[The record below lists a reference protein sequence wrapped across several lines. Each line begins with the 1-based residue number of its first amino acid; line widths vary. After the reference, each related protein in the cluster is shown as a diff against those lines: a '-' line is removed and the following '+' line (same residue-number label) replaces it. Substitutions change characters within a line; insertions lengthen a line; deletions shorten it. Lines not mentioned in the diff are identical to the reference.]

1 MREFWNEIGYEP
13 CTTFWEDFS
22 IADKFFMVEPEAIE
36 DTFKRA
42 LSYAELDYKYFTE
55 LVMILN
61 HKIWQWYRSCDELGR
76 LYDKLWRKAEEL
88 FFNKYED
95 NEEAVSYY
103 YETTN

>member
-22 IADKFFMVEPEAIE
+22 IADKFFMIEQGVIE
-36 DTFKRA
+36 DTFERA
-42 LSYAELDYKYFTE
+42 LDYAKLDYKYFTE

-76 LYDKLWRKAEEL
+76 LYDALWRKAEDL
-88 FFNKYED
+88 FFKMYEG

-103 YETTN
+103 YRVTN